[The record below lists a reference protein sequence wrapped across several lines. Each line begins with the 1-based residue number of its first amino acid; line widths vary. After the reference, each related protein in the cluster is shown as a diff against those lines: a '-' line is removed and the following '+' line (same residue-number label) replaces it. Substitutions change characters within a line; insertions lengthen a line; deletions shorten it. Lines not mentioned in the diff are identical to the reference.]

1 MTPEQ
6 KAELAALLKEL
17 APNELRAI
25 QYQVKGGHKCTD
37 STNLTTCCDTSRCQ
51 ACHIPHLKEAH
62 TIEQLHAYQK
72 FVGARTLTWQVREY
86 KLPLPAKKQP
96 KVNTRTRT
104 TSAPREK
111 YDPKT
116 IVDAVSEDKLED
128 LLAMI
133 EARLRR

>member
-6 KAELAALLKEL
+6 KAELAAMLKAL
-17 APNELRAI
+17 APNELRALR
-25 QYQVKGGHKCTD
+25 YEASGGHKCTD
-37 STNLTTCCDTSRCQ
+37 STNLITCCNVVRCQ
-51 ACHIPHLKEAH
+51 ACHIPHLKEVH

-96 KVNTRTRT
+96 KVNKKI

-111 YDPKT
+111 YSPAT
-116 IVDAVSEDKLED
+116 IVNAVSEDQLENV
-128 LLAMI
+128 LAMI
-133 EARLRR
+133 EARLKK